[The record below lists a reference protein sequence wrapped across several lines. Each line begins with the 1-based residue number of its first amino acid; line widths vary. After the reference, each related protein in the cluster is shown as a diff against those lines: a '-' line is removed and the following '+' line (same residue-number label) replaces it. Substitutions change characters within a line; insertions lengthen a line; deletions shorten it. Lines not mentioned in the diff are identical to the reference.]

1 MTQLNTQ
8 QSLYFNKTATT
19 YNKNMHVQ
27 YEVFTKLLSLL
38 DTSTFETITD
48 IGCGTGIITKKL
60 HEHFNS
66 KKTLGFDQ
74 SSSMIDHA
82 KSTFE
87 TDTLTFQN
95 KSAYDFSSNDQAEL
109 IFSNATLQWLPDL
122 NKFFSLL
129 KNQIKKPTT
138 IAFSIFLPE
147 TYNELATGLKNSID
161 PSIIIPAERFE
172 SFNTIEA
179 ICNQHFTDSTFSTH
193 HITHSY
199 KSIME
204 LLTIIKQTGSKE
216 LSPTIQFTKTKLS
229 NLEEWFLSHHNAITA
244 SYKVALGII
253 RIH

>member
-1 MTQLNTQ
+1 MSQLNTQ

-19 YNKNMHVQ
+19 YNKHMHVQ

-60 HEHFNS
+60 HDHFNS

-74 SSSMIDHA
+74 SSNMIDHA
-82 KSTFE
+82 KAAFE
-87 TDTLTFQN
+87 TDTITFQN
-95 KSAYDFSSNDQAEL
+95 KSAYDFSRNDHAEL

-122 NKFFSLL
+122 NKFFTIL
-129 KNQIKKPTT
+129 KNQIEKPTT

-147 TYNELATGLKNSID
+147 TYNELALGLKNSID
-161 PSIIIPAERFE
+161 QSISIPAEKFK
-172 SFNTIEA
+172 SLNSIET
-179 ICNQHFTDSTFSTH
+179 ICNNHFDDITFSKQ

-199 KSIME
+199 NSIME

-216 LSPTIQFTKTKLS
+216 LSPTLQFTKTKLK
-229 NLEEWFLSHHNAITA
+229 NLENWFLTNHNAIIA
-244 SYKVALGII
+244 SYKIALEII